1 MHSHNYFV
9 KSKIKLVVFSI
20 LILFLKVGSISS
32 HEPVFDACPNLKNY
46 SSELMVEILQIKST
60 IEQEKKNKLNNSQTE
75 RSWGS
80 VRISNTSSLKL
91 LNQNLKTQLD
101 GLHKISVVYSVFCK
115 EFKR

>member
-60 IEQEKKNKLNNSQTE
+60 IEQEKKNKLTAICYQYESFDVQSIRFKSSDRKNLMRMT
-75 RSWGS
+75 GS
-80 VRISNTSSLKL
+80 KGYTNVEVI
-91 LNQNLKTQLD
+91 Q
-101 GLHKISVVYSVFCK
+101 
-115 EFKR
+115 